1 MAISTVQVN
10 LNPPPTPDSRGL
22 KIIAKSIY
30 RELRTQGYDAKQVVG
45 LATELISLVTTE
57 LEKDPAR

>member
-10 LNPPPTPDSRGL
+10 LNPSPTPDSRGL